1 MAAAESSRRYVP
13 QLRTALVLIGTGTAG
28 AYHAGVLRALAEAG
42 VKIDLVAGR
51 GIGAVGA
58 LFAAADG
65 GLRLSEE
72 TGLWRGGGLR
82 ALYGWRRAVR
92 ITGWL
97 LAVVFAALTLP
108 LLVLAGAAIVYPAG
122 YLLALAGIEA
132 GASAAAVYGGWI
144 DALFAPSGAP
154 AYLPPLV
161 VAAVA
166 TLLGWLVIDALLGAG
181 PLARRRP
188 AQGSLEWRLIGTPLD
203 RAAATSWFTGG
214 LWKLMRGAAAVA
226 APGRDDMGTR
236 YAELVTDNLG
246 QPGFRELLLLGY
258 DVDARRD
265 IAFAVLAE
273 PLRSRFVGGGNDEPD
288 RRLEAVDATGA
299 AGRHLMDALAGAL
312 AVPFVTDPHSFTFG
326 RESAWRGETHRL
338 CDRFDAIA
346 RLLDEVARAGAAQVI
361 VVSALPSAAGP
372 HALAADRRDI
382 RGRIGQYLVGLE
394 TAALAD
400 AIASR
405 RGRFA
410 ALFEVRPDHNP
421 IGPFDFGGCYDERSD
436 RRVALDELIDRGY
449 EDGARQFV
457 DAVVG
462 ASGELIETRGPPTL
476 SERLAGHD
484 APARITPPSPGRPS
498 GYPSGD

>member
-13 QLRTALVLIGTGTAG
+13 QLRTALVLTGTGTAG

-65 GLRLSEE
+65 GNRLSEPN
-72 TGLWRGGGLR
+72 GLWRGSGIR
-82 ALYGWRRAVR
+82 PLYGWRRAIR

-97 LAVVFAALTLP
+97 LAAVFTVLAFP
-108 LLVLAGAAIVYPAG
+108 LLVLAGAALVYPAG
-122 YLLALAGIEA
+122 YLLAVVGVEA
-132 GASAAAVYGGWI
+132 GASAVAAYGRWI
-144 DALFAPSGAP
+144 DALFAPSGVP

-161 VAAVA
+161 VAAVG
-166 TLLGWLVIDALLGAG
+166 TLLAWLVIDTFAAAG
-181 PLARRRP
+181 PLSRRRS
-188 AQGSLEWRLIGTPLD
+188 AQGGLASRLIGTPLD
-203 RAAATSWFTGG
+203 RAAATAWFTGG
-214 LWKLMRGAAAVA
+214 LWKLMRGGATVA
-226 APGRDDMGTR
+226 APGRDEVGAG
-236 YAELVTDNLG
+236 YAQLVTDNLG
-246 QPGFRELLLLGY
+246 QPGFRELLLVGH

-265 IAFAVLAE
+265 IAFTILAE
-273 PLRSRFVGGGNDEPD
+273 PLRDRFVGGGDDEPG
-288 RRLEAVDATGA
+288 RRLEAIDATGA
-299 AGRHLMDALAGAL
+299 AGRHLMDALSGAL
-312 AVPFVTDPHSFTFG
+312 SVPFVNDPHSFTFA

-338 CDRFDAIA
+338 CDRFDTIA
-346 RLLDEVARAGAAQVI
+346 RLLDEAARAGAAQVI
-361 VVSALPSAAGP
+361 VVSALPAAAGP
-372 HALAADRRDI
+372 HALTADRRDV
-382 RGRIGQYLVGLE
+382 RGRMGQYLVGLE

-436 RRVALDELIDRGY
+436 RHVALDELIDLGY
-449 EDGARQFV
+449 EDGGRQFV

-462 ASGELIETRGPPTL
+462 ASGELIETPAGPSL
-476 SERLAGHD
+476 SERLAGQD
-484 APARITPPSPGRPS
+484 APSRIAPAPPGRPS
-498 GYPSGD
+498 GHASGE